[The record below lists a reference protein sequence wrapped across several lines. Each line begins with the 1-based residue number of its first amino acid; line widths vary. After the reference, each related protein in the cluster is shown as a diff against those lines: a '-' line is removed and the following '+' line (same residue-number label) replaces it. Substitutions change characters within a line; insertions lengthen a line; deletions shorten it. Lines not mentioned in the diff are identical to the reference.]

1 MVVVEESE
9 DDVDLDE
16 SALPVSDFDPDAP
29 LSELLPELLLDEP
42 ESLLTDV
49 IEDDSEPRLS
59 VL

>member
-1 MVVVEESE
+1 MVVEESE

>member
-1 MVVVEESE
+1 VVVEESE

>member
-1 MVVVEESE
+1 MVVVEASDDDE
-9 DDVDLDE
+9 DVDE
-16 SALPVSDFDPDAP
+16 SLLLESDLAAAP
-29 LSELLPELLLDEP
+29 FSELLLELLL